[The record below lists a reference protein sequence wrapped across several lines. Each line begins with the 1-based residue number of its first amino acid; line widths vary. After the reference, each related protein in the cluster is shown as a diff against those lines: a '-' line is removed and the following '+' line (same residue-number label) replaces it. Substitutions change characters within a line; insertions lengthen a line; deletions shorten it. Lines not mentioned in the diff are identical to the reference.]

1 MKATI
6 QFIMEDGNKWAV
18 TNFFSDSRHL
28 KNFINYIERT
38 KNAMLDETFIHKT
51 T

>member
-6 QFIMEDGNKWAV
+6 QFIMDDGNKWAV
-18 TNFFSDSRHL
+18 TTFFSGQRHM
-28 KNFINYIERT
+28 KNFIAKVERT

>member
-1 MKATI
+1 MKATL
-6 QFIMEDGNKWAV
+6 QFTMQDGNKWAV
-18 TNFFSDSRHL
+18 TKFFSGQFHMR
-28 KNFINYIERT
+28 NFIGYIERT